1 MTSAGGFAKLSRSRK
16 ENMSEKFQFE
26 KALAELE
33 KIVEAL
39 EAGELSLDDALKQ
52 YEEGVRLTR
61 ACQAKLQEAEKK
73 IEILTKGLNGELK
86 AVPFDADSPEDFAPI
101 KKKSLLKKK
110 ITEDE
115 DLI

>member
-1 MTSAGGFAKLSRSRK
+1 
-16 ENMSEKFQFE
+16 MSEKFQFE

-39 EAGELSLDDALKQ
+39 EAGELSLDEALKQ
-52 YEEGVRLTR
+52 YEEGVKLTR
-61 ACQAKLQEAEKK
+61 ACQAKLEEAEKK

-86 AVPFDADSPEDFAPI
+86 TMPFEADASDDSAPS
-101 KKKSLLKKK
+101 KKKPITKKK
-110 ITEDE
+110 NSEDE